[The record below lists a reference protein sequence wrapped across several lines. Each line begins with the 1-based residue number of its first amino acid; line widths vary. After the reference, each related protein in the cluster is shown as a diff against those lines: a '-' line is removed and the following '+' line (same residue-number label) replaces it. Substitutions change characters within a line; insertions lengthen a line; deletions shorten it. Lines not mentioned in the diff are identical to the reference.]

1 MTEVKEIRT
10 REVLDLLNDSL
21 GDLVFNKNKEGKV
34 DRSCKLYNESCKF
47 PNEGTLSLKNSFRGG
62 AFIGCSNCLLY
73 TSPSPRDRQK
83 SRMPS
88 SA

>member
-1 MTEVKEIRT
+1 MKKRNVYGQHFLKSAIIAKNIVSAAEIT
-10 REVLDLLNDSL
+10 KNDTVFEL
-21 GDLVFNKNKEGKV
+21 GTGHGILIPYLCEKAKNV
-34 DRSCKLYNESCKF
+34 IS
-47 PNEGTLSLKNSFRGG
+47 
-62 AFIGCSNCLLY
+62 CLLY

>member
-1 MTEVKEIRT
+1 MKQTMLT
-10 REVLDLLNDSL
+10 RRLAIAVGAALLAAGLVPGRAQAQDKINAIATFSIL
-21 GDLVFNKNKEGKV
+21 GDLVKNVGGDRV
-34 DRSCKLYNESCKF
+34 DVV
-47 PNEGTLSLKNSFRGG
+47 TLVGPD
-62 AFIGCSNCLLY
+62 CLLY

>member
-1 MTEVKEIRT
+1 MKHAVISCLHANLAAVEA
-10 REVLDLLNDSL
+10 VLDDIDSQGIQTISCL
-21 GDLVFNKNKEGKV
+21 GDLVG
-34 DRSCKLYNESCKF
+34 YGPQ
-47 PNEGTLSLKNSFRGG
+47 PNEVVELVR
-62 AFIGCSNCLLY
+62 CLLY